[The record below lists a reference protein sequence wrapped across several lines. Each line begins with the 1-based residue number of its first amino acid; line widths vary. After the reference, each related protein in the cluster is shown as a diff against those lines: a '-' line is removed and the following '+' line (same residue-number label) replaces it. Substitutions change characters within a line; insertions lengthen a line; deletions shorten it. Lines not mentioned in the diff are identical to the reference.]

1 MTIIR
6 QAVET
11 DATPIARVHVESW
24 RTTYAGLLPD
34 RVLLNLNSAEHESR
48 WWRSVLARQ
57 RRSNYIY
64 VAEHE
69 RHGVI
74 GFGSAGPSRDNG
86 LHYRGEVYTLY
97 LDDAFHGEGIGR
109 QMFTVLSERL
119 VAERG
124 PSMVVWV
131 LNGNPSRY
139 FYEALGGRMVARR
152 RSTIAGA
159 PIEEV
164 AYGWEDAR
172 TLVADRPLGRG

>member
-6 QAVET
+6 RAVEA
-11 DATPIARVHVESW
+11 DASAIARVHVESW

-48 WWRSVLARQ
+48 WWRSVLGRQ
-57 RRSNYIY
+57 RRMNHVC
-64 VAEHE
+64 VAEHD

-74 GFGSAGPSRDNG
+74 GFGSAGPSRGNG

-109 QMFTVLSERL
+109 QMFTTLSEW
-119 VAERG
+119 VGAERG
-124 PSMVVWV
+124 PSLVVWV
-131 LNGNPSRY
+131 LNGNPSRF

-164 AYGWEDAR
+164 AYGWEDAT
-172 TLVADRPLGRG
+172 TLVADRPIGRA